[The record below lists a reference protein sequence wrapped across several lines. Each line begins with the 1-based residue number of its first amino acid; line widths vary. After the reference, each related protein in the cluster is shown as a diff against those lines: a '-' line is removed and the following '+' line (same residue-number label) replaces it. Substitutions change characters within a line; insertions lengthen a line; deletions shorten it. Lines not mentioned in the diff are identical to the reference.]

1 MGIILFLRLGWGV
14 SQAGVL
20 GTLLIIVV
28 AEVMAILTVLSF
40 SAIVTNGEMAGG
52 GSYFMISRSLG
63 PEFGGAMG
71 MLFYVAYAM
80 GVAFYII
87 GFATEVQTTWFPDL
101 DKIAGKWCR
110 IIVGSVGLL
119 FVLSISAIGADA
131 FAKFNVWFF
140 AIQFSA
146 IIVGMLSYTFITHET
161 QLSTQVY
168 ADGCDFYCDATT
180 IGQGACTTAL
190 SNSCLNG
197 TLYNTTVDGWNMAN
211 LRENLWWNF
220 TDTNTGATQDV
231 NSMCN
236 TMQCS
241 WTLVF
246 AVNAP
251 ASTTST

>member
-180 IGQGACTTAL
+180 IGQGTLGGVWVCGHRDNVLIPACVLCFCCFVVCVLLFVVLLFGFYRLCSIVCVL
-190 SNSCLNG
+190 SFVFYRLCS
-197 TLYNTTVDGWNMAN
+197 V
-211 LRENLWWNF
+211 LR
-220 TDTNTGATQDV
+220 
-231 NSMCN
+231 
-236 TMQCS
+236 
-241 WTLVF
+241 LV
-246 AVNAP
+246 VCVP
-251 ASTTST
+251 YPL